1 MSPAARL
8 TLMRVIPI
16 IVLVAVAMIAQQAFG
31 LDRIWAAL
39 LGLASAFAVRIAFM
53 RSAAK

>member
-16 IVLVAVAMIAQQAFG
+16 IVLVAVAMIAQQGFG
-31 LDRIWAAL
+31 LDRIWAAVM
-39 LGLASAFAVRIAFM
+39 GLASAFAVRIAFM